1 MDIET
6 FLQSLF
12 SLLKNSDIYFF
23 MYAVATCLLTQIV
36 KKIFVNKT
44 KVDVLHKFDFA
55 VVLPFLIGF
64 LFAVLDAFVRNTFAF
79 TFCSIVQ
86 IFTSTATIGALAS
99 VIFKLFSSLSGKNL
113 KSLLSNDTFA
123 VFYNQLLY
131 FGTAKQRLKSGELS
145 FSDFLEQVKL
155 VADNAQTIYSAQ
167 GTAESKREKLYN
179 LLSGIIDETDI
190 TACVNVINKALI
202 AQNSQKTKS

>member
-113 KSLLSNDTFA
+113 KSLLSNDIFA